1 MQTFSVCMCRLLQT
15 PMEGN
20 KRRDFGAK
28 REERRDDAV
37 RRCQERYRALLYARP
52 RQTGAKLDSDSKD
65 VVLLSSKF
73 CYYILWCVKVIW
85 CGLYYYKKASEYCL
99 KAFLHRLSLIE
110 ILLNA
115 DCLYSFPSLE
125 AIRVATNFQNL
136 PPWRLSISRR
146 ICLVGLISS
155 GTALINLFARW
166 LPGSYL
172 NSRVLGGLAPRDRAT
187 GRAENRAAE
196 N

>member
-1 MQTFSVCMCRLLQT
+1 MCRLLQT
-15 PMEGN
+15 PMEWWKGI
-20 KRRDFGAK
+20 KGAISARK
-28 REERRDDAV
+28 REERRGDAV
-37 RRCQERYRALLYARP
+37 RRFTERWYYARP
-52 RQTGAKLDSDSKD
+52 CQTSAKLGSDSKH
-65 VVLLSSKF
+65 VILFFLSSKF
-73 CYYILWCVKVIW
+73 CCYILWCVKIIW
-85 CGLYYYKKASEYCL
+85 CGLYYYKKPSEYCS
-99 KAFLHRLSLIE
+99 KAFLHRLLLIE

-115 DCLYSFPSLE
+115 DGLFIYEFG

-146 ICLVGLISS
+146 ICLIGLISS

-187 GRAENRAAE
+187 GRTENKAAV